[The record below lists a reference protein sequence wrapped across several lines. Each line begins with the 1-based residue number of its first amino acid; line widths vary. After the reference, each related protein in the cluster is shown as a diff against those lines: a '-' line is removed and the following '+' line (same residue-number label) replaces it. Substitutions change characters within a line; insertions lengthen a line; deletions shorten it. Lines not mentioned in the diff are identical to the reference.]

1 MYFLIENLCNNSTF
15 LKIIMF
21 LSSLL
26 KIIFIIV
33 PIGLIVMISIDFAK
47 NVIAGKEDDMK
58 KNVSIALKRILMT
71 SVMFFIPVIVE
82 FVIMFLDEN
91 NVEFTECF
99 TNANA
104 EKIAELEDL
113 EDRNE
118 VEEKGNRVDTTVPD
132 ISEQ

>member
-1 MYFLIENLCNNSTF
+1 
-15 LKIIMF
+15 
-21 LSSLL
+21 
-26 KIIFIIV
+26 
-33 PIGLIVMISIDFAK
+33 MISIDFAK